1 MAKGV
6 GTRSETADTG
16 TWGRRTNRH
25 RPRPVL
31 RDIQWCVCGCG
42 RSEGGRAKGK
52 IARAYRGMWSL
63 KGSPKR
69 CFKKHLP
76 SVQVGFCLKV
86 YTIYSTKNLFLP
98 DRGKNQRENS
108 KSSEQW
114 GTLLLLL
121 PTACYRISRQLST
134 ANIVQ
139 VVCFVY
145 LSVESQTLPSIL
157 ERRENH
163 YSTYC
168 ASRPGKPVGWCIW
181 ECAKTAFLWKLH

>member
-1 MAKGV
+1 MAG
-6 GTRSETADTG
+6 GGE
-16 TWGRRTNRH
+16 
-25 RPRPVL
+25 
-31 RDIQWCVCGCG
+31 DIQWCVCGGG
-42 RSEGGRAKGK
+42 RSGGGRAKGK
-52 IARAYRGMWSL
+52 IARAYRGMGSL

-114 GTLLLLL
+114 GTEGCTNMRGNKLHRWLARSTEDRRLLLLLL

-139 VVCFVY
+139 VVCFAY

-163 YSTYC
+163 YSKYC

-181 ECAKTAFLWKLH
+181 ECAKTAFL